1 MVTNDRDFVEK
12 RFTDPGA
19 FRAAAL
25 YGVAVVAVAG
35 LAFAFYAFGARD
47 SVFSA
52 SLVPLFLFIGG
63 VGALARAYRVW
74 KAGRGW
80 AAWQGVGWF
89 LLLLMLVALA
99 IPGSAYMVGGVE

>member
-1 MVTNDRDFVEK
+1 MSNDRDYVEK
-12 RFTDPGA
+12 RFDKPGA

-25 YGVAVVAVAG
+25 YGCAVVALAG

-63 VGALARAYRVW
+63 VGALVRAYRVW
-74 KAGRGW
+74 KAGGGW

-89 LLLLMLVALA
+89 LLVLMLVALS
-99 IPGSAYMVGGVE
+99 IPGSAYMVSGVR